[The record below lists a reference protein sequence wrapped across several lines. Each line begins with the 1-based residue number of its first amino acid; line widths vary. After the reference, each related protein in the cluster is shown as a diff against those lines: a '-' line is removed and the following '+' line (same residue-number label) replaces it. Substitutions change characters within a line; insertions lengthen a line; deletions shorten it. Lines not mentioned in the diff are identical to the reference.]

1 MSTEAEWRVLEGLET
16 DPARDYFWRNR
27 QRGGVR
33 KPPCPVCPERPW
45 FAWTKLADDTD
56 GVMGHYRD
64 EQEAKSVVEAVTK
77 YVLDLK
83 VSL

>member
-1 MSTEAEWRVLEGLET
+1 MSTEAEWRLLEGRET
-16 DPARDYFWRNR
+16 DPARDYYWHDR

-33 KPPCPVCPERPW
+33 KPPCPVHPDRPW
-45 FAWTKLADDTD
+45 FAVAKLVDGTD

-64 EQEAKSVVEAVTK
+64 EQEAKSVVEAVTR